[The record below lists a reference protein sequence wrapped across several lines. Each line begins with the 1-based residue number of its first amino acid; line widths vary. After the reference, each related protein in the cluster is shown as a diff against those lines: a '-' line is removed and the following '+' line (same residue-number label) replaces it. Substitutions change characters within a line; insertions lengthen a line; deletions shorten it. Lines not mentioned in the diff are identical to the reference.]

1 MNTKEKRYTLAI
13 LVNNHPGVLMRV
25 VSLFSRRG
33 YNIDSLSVG
42 ETENEAISRITIVV
56 SGDRPVVEQIKKQVG
71 KLYDVQRVYEMAGGE
86 KSLQRELVMVKVS
99 TQHDDRSQVIE
110 LAEIFKAKIND
121 VTSSTITLEMT
132 GSLDK
137 IQSFLD
143 LMAPPFGIVEMA
155 RTGITALERGAR
167 ALSSISFSEDEE

>member
-1 MNTKEKRYTLAI
+1 MHNSEERYTLAI
-13 LVNNHPGVLMRV
+13 LVNNHAGVLMRV

-33 YNIDSLSVG
+33 YNIDCLSVG
-42 ETENEAISRITIVV
+42 ETENEAFSRITIVV
-56 SGDRPVVEQIKKQVG
+56 SGDRAVVDQIKKQVG
-71 KLYDVQRVYEMAGGE
+71 KLVDVKRVYEMAQT

-99 TQHDDRSQVIE
+99 TKDTLRTQVVE
-110 LAEIFKAKIND
+110 LAEIFKAKIID
-121 VTSSTITLEMT
+121 VTASTVTLEMT

-143 LMAPPFGIVEMA
+143 LMLPYGIVEMA

-167 ALSSISFSEDEE
+167 PLSEISFSEDDN

>member
-1 MNTKEKRYTLAI
+1 MNSTENRYTLAI
-13 LVNNHPGVLMRV
+13 LVNNQPGVLMRV

-42 ETENEAISRITIVV
+42 ETENEEVSRITIVV

-71 KLYDVQRVYEMAGGE
+71 KLIDVKRVYEMTQTR
-86 KSLQRELVMVKVS
+86 SLQRELVMVKVS
-99 TQHDDRSQVIE
+99 TEGESRSQVVE
-110 LAEIFKAKIND
+110 LAQIFKAKIID
-121 VTSSTITLEMT
+121 VTASTVSLEMT

-143 LMAPPFGIVEMA
+143 LMMPFGIVELA
-155 RTGITALERGAR
+155 RTGITALERGSR
-167 ALSSISFSEDEE
+167 ALSSISYSEDDEV